1 MEPPKIRK
9 KNRQLALLRKK
20 SGLTQMDVALLSK
33 GSINSTKI
41 SHIENGYMTPS
52 DLEVKVIAEV
62 LKVTMEEIRKTFKV

>member
-52 DLEVKVIAEV
+52 DIEVKVLAEV
-62 LKVTMEEIRKTFKV
+62 LKVTTEDIKKTFRV